1 MVDCVNHYN
10 TEKDRDLG
18 LLRKL
23 YPLGRLVGTWWFT
36 LQLHKRFSRGEE
48 QIMRKHLF
56 RTVAAVLAVVMMIGM
71 SGCGGS
77 GSEESASDGDT
88 LIYGSGDYTR
98 INPAIDE
105 HGEINL
111 LLFDGL
117 MGHDENNAVIPA
129 LAESYKLDEATN
141 TYTFKLREDVKWH
154 DGEAFTAE
162 DVKFTIEA
170 IMDPENESE
179 IFSNYED
186 VEEITTD
193 GDYSVSFRLA
203 APNTAFLEYMTIGIL
218 PKHLL
223 EGKSMQEDE
232 FFRAPVG
239 TGPYKFEA
247 WDEGQSITLKANEEY
262 WGGAPN
268 IGTIIFKIVEDD
280 NAKALQIESGEL
292 SLAQLTPKDAA
303 NFKDRDGFTVYEM
316 KTSDYRGIMYNFNN
330 DFWKENKELIHAINC
345 AVDRDAMVKS
355 VLLGKGIPAYGPLA
369 RNEFNDENIKQ
380 ESYDP
385 EKAKALIEE
394 AGWTLNDDGIYEK
407 DGKTFSFTINCKEGD
422 QVRADLAAIACQNL
436 QDIGV
441 DAKYEIKSEIDW
453 ENQEAFLIG
462 WGSPFDADDHT
473 YKVFGTDKGN
483 NYSAY
488 SNADVDAALT
498 AARQTSDPAEKQ
510 KYYSAFQ
517 QAMVDDPAYTFF
529 CYVDVDYVSSVPI
542 TGITTDTILGHHGV
556 GIFWN
561 VKDWTLE

>member
-1 MVDCVNHYN
+1 M
-10 TEKDRDLG
+10 
-18 LLRKL
+18 
-23 YPLGRLVGTWWFT
+23 GTIVKKAT
-36 LQLHKRFSRGEE
+36 AIALALAMILAFS
-48 QIMRKHLF
+48 
-56 RTVAAVLAVVMMIGM
+56 A
-71 SGCGGS
+71 CGGS
-77 GSEESASDGDT
+77 EEEGGAATDNNT
-88 LIYGSGDYTR
+88 LVYGSNDYTR

-117 MGHDENNAVIPA
+117 MGHDENNGVVSA
-129 LAESYKLDEATN
+129 LAKSYELDEDTN
-141 TYTFKLREDVKWH
+141 TYTFHLRDDVKWH
-154 DGEAFTAE
+154 DGEDFTAE

-186 VEEITTD
+186 VEEITIE
-193 GDYSVSFRLA
+193 GDYDISFKLSE
-203 APNTAFLEYMTIGIL
+203 PNVAFLEYMTIGIL

-247 WDEGQSITLKANEEY
+247 WDEGQSITLTANEEY
-262 WGGAPN
+262 WGGAPS
-268 IGTIIFKIVEDD
+268 IEKIIFKIVEDD

-292 SLAQLTPKDAA
+292 DLAKLTPKDAQ
-303 NFKDRDGFTVYEM
+303 NFKDREGFTVYDM
-316 KTSDYRGIMYNFNN
+316 KTADYRGIMYNFNN
-330 DFWKENKELIHAINC
+330 KFWQDNKELIHAINC
-345 AVDRDAMVKS
+345 AVDRDAMVES
-355 VLLGKGIPAYGPLA
+355 VLLGDGIPAYGPLA
-369 RNEFNDENIKQ
+369 RNEFNDDSIKQ
-380 ESYDP
+380 EAYDP
-385 EKAKALIEE
+385 SEAKKIIEE
-394 AGWTLNDDGIYEK
+394 NGWTLGEDGIYEK
-407 DGKTFSFTINCKEGD
+407 DGQKLTFTINCMEGD

-441 DAKYEIKSEIDW
+441 DAKYEVKSEIDW

-483 NYSAY
+483 NYSYY
-488 SNADVDAALT
+488 SDEKVDASLT
-498 AARQTSDPAEKQ
+498 AARQTSDKAERQ
-510 KYYSAFQ
+510 KYYSEFQ

-529 CYVDVDYVSSVPI
+529 CYVDVEYVAGKTI
-542 TGITTDTILGHHGV
+542 RGITTDTILGHHGV

-561 VKDWTLE
+561 VVDWTIE

>member
-1 MVDCVNHYN
+1 MKTIIKKATAV
-10 TEKDRDLG
+10 
-18 LLRKL
+18 
-23 YPLGRLVGTWWFT
+23 
-36 LQLHKRFSRGEE
+36 
-48 QIMRKHLF
+48 
-56 RTVAAVLAVVMMIGM
+56 VLALAMILAF
-71 SGCGGS
+71 SACGGS
-77 GSEESASDGDT
+77 EEEGGAATDNST
-88 LIYGSGDYTR
+88 LVYGSNDYTR

-117 MGHDENNAVIPA
+117 MGHDEKNGVVSA
-129 LAESYKLDEATN
+129 LAKSYELDEDTN
-141 TYTFKLREDVKWH
+141 TYTFHLRDDVKWH
-154 DGEAFTAE
+154 DGEDFTAE

-186 VEEITTD
+186 VEEITVD
-193 GDYSVSFRLA
+193 GDYEISFKLSE
-203 APNTAFLEYMTIGIL
+203 PNVAFLEYMTIGIL

-247 WDEGQSITLKANEEY
+247 WDEGQSITLTANEEY
-262 WGGAPN
+262 WGGAPS
-268 IGTIIFKIVEDD
+268 IETIIFKIVEDD

-292 SLAQLTPKDAA
+292 DLAKLTPKDAQ
-303 NFKDRDGFTVYEM
+303 NFKDREGFTVYDM
-316 KTSDYRGIMYNFNN
+316 KTADYRGIMYNFNN
-330 DFWKENKELIHAINC
+330 KFWQDNKELIHAINC
-345 AVDRDAMVKS
+345 AVDRDAMVES
-355 VLLGKGIPAYGPLA
+355 VLLGDGIPAYGPLA
-369 RNEFNDENIKQ
+369 RNEFNDDSIKQ
-380 ESYDP
+380 EAYDP
-385 EKAKALIEE
+385 KEAKKIIEE
-394 AGWTLNDDGIYEK
+394 NGWTLGDDGIYEK
-407 DGKTFSFTINCKEGD
+407 DGQKLTFTINCMEGD

-441 DAKYEIKSEIDW
+441 DAKYEVKSEIDW

-483 NYSAY
+483 NYSYY
-488 SNADVDAALT
+488 SDEKVDASLT
-498 AARQTSDPAEKQ
+498 AARQTSDKAERQ
-510 KYYSAFQ
+510 KYYSEFQ

-529 CYVDVDYVSSVPI
+529 CYVDVEYVAGKPI
-542 TGITTDTILGHHGV
+542 QGITTDTILGHHGV

-561 VKDWTLE
+561 VVDWTIE

>member
-1 MVDCVNHYN
+1 M
-10 TEKDRDLG
+10 KKAIL
-18 LLRKL
+18 KL
-23 YPLGRLVGTWWFT
+23 T
-36 LQLHKRFSRGEE
+36 
-48 QIMRKHLF
+48 
-56 RTVAAVLAVVMMIGM
+56 VLAFALVLVMGLCIGL
-71 SGCGGS
+71 SACGGS
-77 GSEESASDGDT
+77 EEGGSAEAEKDGNT
-88 LIYGSGDYTR
+88 LVYGSGDYTR

-117 MGHDENNAVIPA
+117 MGHDENNQVVPA
-129 LAESYKLDEATN
+129 LAESYELDEDTN

-154 DGEAFTAE
+154 DGEPFTAE

-193 GDYSVSFRLA
+193 GDYQISFKLKD
-203 APNTAFLEYMTIGIL
+203 PNYAFLEYMTIGIL

-232 FFRAPVG
+232 YFRAPVG
-239 TGPYKFEA
+239 TGPYKFES
-247 WDEGQSITLKANEEY
+247 WDEGQSITMTANEEY
-262 WGGAPN
+262 WGGAPS
-268 IGTIIFKIVEDD
+268 IGTVIFKIVEDD

-292 SLAQLTPKDAA
+292 DLAKLTPKDAK
-303 NFKDRDGFTVYEM
+303 NFEGKEGFTVYNM
-316 KTSDYRGIMYNFNN
+316 KTADYRGIMYNFNN
-330 DFWKENKELIHAINC
+330 PFWQENKELIHAINC
-345 AVDRDAMVKS
+345 AVDRDAMVES
-355 VLLGKGIPAYGPLA
+355 VLLGQGIPAYGPIE
-369 RNEFNDENIKQ
+369 RNEFNDESVKQ

-385 EKAKALIEE
+385 DKAKAIIEE
-394 AGWTLNDDGIYEK
+394 EGWKLNDDGIYEK
-407 DGKTFSFTINCKEGD
+407 DGKTLSFTINCMEGD

-436 QDIGV
+436 KDIGV
-441 DAKYEIKSEIDW
+441 DASYEVKSEIDW

-473 YKVFGTDKGN
+473 YKVFGTDKGS

-488 SNADVDAALT
+488 SDEDVDEALT
-498 AARQTSDPAEKQ
+498 AARQTGDKAERQ
-510 KYYSAFQ
+510 KYYSEFQ
-517 QAMVDDPAYTFF
+517 KALVEDPAYTFF
-529 CYVDVDYVSSVPI
+529 CYVDVDYVAGAPI
-542 TGITTDTILGHHGV
+542 KGITPDTILGHHGV

>member
-1 MVDCVNHYN
+1 M
-10 TEKDRDLG
+10 K
-18 LLRKL
+18 K
-23 YPLGRLVGTWWFT
+23 T
-36 LQLHKRFSRGEE
+36 LKITAAA
-48 QIMRKHLF
+48 IMALAMILAF
-56 RTVAAVLAVVMMIGM
+56 AA
-71 SGCGGS
+71 CGGAGDES
-77 GSEESASDGDT
+77 GAGDEGAASDSST
-88 LIYGSGDYTR
+88 LVYGSNDYTR

-117 MGHDENNAVIPA
+117 MGHDKDNAVVPA
-129 LAESYKLDEATN
+129 LAESYDLDEDTN
-141 TYTFKLREDVKWH
+141 TYTFHLRDDVKWH

-186 VEEITTD
+186 VEEITTN
-193 GDYSVSFRLA
+193 GENEISFKLA

-232 FFRAPVG
+232 YFRAPVG

-247 WDEGQSITLKANEEY
+247 WDEGQSITLTANEDY
-262 WGGAPN
+262 WGGAPA
-268 IGTIIFKIVEDD
+268 IETIIFKIVEDD

-292 SLAQLTPKDAA
+292 DLAKLTPKDAQ
-303 NFKDRDGFTVYEM
+303 NFKDRDGFTVYDM
-316 KTSDYRGIMYNFNN
+316 KTADYRGIMYNFNN
-330 DFWKENKELIHAINC
+330 KFWQDNKELIHAINC

-355 VLLGKGIPAYGPLA
+355 VLLGDGIPAYGPLA
-369 RNEFNDENIKQ
+369 RNEFNDDSIKQ
-380 ESYDP
+380 EAYDP
-385 EKAKALIEE
+385 EAAKKIIEE
-394 AGWTLNDDGIYEK
+394 NGWTLGDDGIYEK
-407 DGKTFSFTINCKEGD
+407 DGQKLTFTINCMEGD

-441 DAKYEIKSEIDW
+441 DAKYEVKSEIDW

-483 NYSAY
+483 NYSYY
-488 SNADVDAALT
+488 SNEKVDEALT
-498 AARQTSDPAEKQ
+498 AARQTSDKAEKQ
-510 KYYSAFQ
+510 KYYSEFQ
-517 QAMVDDPAYTFF
+517 QALVDDPAYTFF
-529 CYVDVDYVSSVPI
+529 CYVDVEYVAGKPI
-542 TGITTDTILGHHGV
+542 QGITTDTVLGHHGV

-561 VKDWTLE
+561 VKDWTIE

>member
-1 MVDCVNHYN
+1 MKSFVKKAAAIVTALAMILAFAACGDSGEQGGEAADSS
-10 TEKDRDLG
+10 T
-18 LLRKL
+18 
-23 YPLGRLVGTWWFT
+23 LV
-36 LQLHKRFSRGEE
+36 
-48 QIMRKHLF
+48 
-56 RTVAAVLAVVMMIGM
+56 
-71 SGCGGS
+71 
-77 GSEESASDGDT
+77 
-88 LIYGSGDYTR
+88 YGSNDYTR

-117 MGHDENNAVIPA
+117 MGHDENNGVVPA
-129 LAESYKLDEATN
+129 LARSYDLDEDTN
-141 TYTFKLREDVKWH
+141 TYTFHLRDDVKWH

-170 IMDPENESE
+170 IMDPGNESE

-193 GDYSVSFRLA
+193 GDYEISFRLSD
-203 APNTAFLEYMTIGIL
+203 PNVAFLEYMTIGIL

-232 FFRAPVG
+232 YFRAPVG

-247 WDEGQSITLKANEEY
+247 WDEGQSITLTANEEY
-262 WGGAPN
+262 WGGAPG
-268 IGTIIFKIVEDD
+268 IEKVIFKIVEDD

-292 SLAQLTPKDAA
+292 DLAKLTPKDAR
-303 NFKDRDGFTVYEM
+303 NFKDREGFTVYDM
-316 KTSDYRGIMYNFNN
+316 KTADYRGIMYNFNN
-330 DFWKENKELIHAINC
+330 KFWQENKELIHAINC
-345 AVDRDAMVKS
+345 AVDRDAMVES
-355 VLLGKGIPAYGPLA
+355 VLLGDGIPAYGPLA
-369 RNEFNDENIKQ
+369 RNEFNDDSIRQ
-380 ESYDP
+380 EAYDP
-385 EKAKALIEE
+385 DEAKRIIEE
-394 AGWTLNDDGIYEK
+394 NGWTLGEDGVYEK
-407 DGKTFSFTINCKEGD
+407 DGQKLTFTINCMEGD

-441 DAKYEIKSEIDW
+441 DAKYEVKSEIDW

-483 NYSAY
+483 NYSYY
-488 SNADVDAALT
+488 SDETVDESLT
-498 AARQTSDPAEKQ
+498 SARQTSDPAERQ
-510 KYYSAFQ
+510 KYYSEFQ

-529 CYVDVDYVSSVPI
+529 CYVDVEYVAGKPI
-542 TGITTDTILGHHGV
+542 QGITPDTVLGHHGV

-561 VKDWTLE
+561 VKDWTIE